1 MTECYK
7 VVVIFLDKKERK
19 TAWILGDKRVADFI
33 YEQRYVLLKQDAF
46 ILGRLER
53 QQIEWE

>member
-1 MTECYK
+1 M
-7 VVVIFLDKKERK
+7 VVIFPRKKERE